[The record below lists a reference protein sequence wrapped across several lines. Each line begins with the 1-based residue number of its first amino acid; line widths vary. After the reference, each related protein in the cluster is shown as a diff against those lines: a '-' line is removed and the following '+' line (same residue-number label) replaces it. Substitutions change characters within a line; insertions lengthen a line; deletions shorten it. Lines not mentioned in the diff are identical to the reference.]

1 MTNVNVTAT
10 QLLPLGGADN
20 AKRKLADTFN
30 IESNCHKLTDIFKK
44 GLYPEN
50 RHIKDKIRQIL
61 QQLRD
66 LGLVRHISE
75 NRWQRINGGK

>member
-1 MTNVNVTAT
+1 MYIYEKDF
-10 QLLPLGGADN
+10 QQ
-20 AKRKLADTFN
+20 F
-30 IESNCHKLTDIFKK
+30 
-44 GLYPEN
+44 YPEN

-75 NRWQRINGGK
+75 SRWQRIPGGK